1 MHDTRSFTSEII
13 QSALQAI
20 SAEMFDAMRVTAMSP
35 IIYEVLDMGT
45 GILNAQGELAS
56 SGVGIPMF
64 IGVVDKAV
72 RKILELYPGAGAI
85 QPGDVF
91 ITNDPAYGG
100 VTHLNDAVLAMP
112 VFADGAIVAWTANSA
127 HWNDVGGMVPGS
139 MAINATEIF
148 QEGLRLPAVK
158 LIEQGRT
165 LQSVVDIIKANS
177 RMPAFAEG
185 DMWAGVA
192 AVRSGERRLSGIIRK
207 YGRQAFEQA
216 LQDAMDQAEQAARR
230 ALVTLPQG
238 RFSLQEPQDDG
249 SIYRVAVEIGPEGMC
264 IDLRDNPDSMA
275 GPGNLCRDATE
286 IAAQMVF
293 KSLTDAASPANGG
306 FFRPLSVLTRPGSVF
321 DALAPSAH
329 GFYFETVIRV
339 HDLILQCIARQCP
352 QRVCAGTYS
361 SICVTFIG
369 GTHPDSGK
377 AFTLIEPE
385 LGGWG
390 AMHDRDG
397 NHAVFSPIHGDTFNC
412 PVEVAETRY
421 GVLVDR
427 LSLNDEP
434 GGEGQ
439 FRGGRGVIL
448 EYRVR
453 EDGGSMTCGYSRSKI
468 VPWGLEGG
476 HDGTPNYVELVRADG
491 RRERHAFE
499 SNIRVDKDD
508 VVRVVTGNGAGYG
521 PPAQRAREAI
531 ERDLRD
537 GLLSPQRALAIYGYR
552 AGAQE
557 PGHA

>member
-1 MHDTRSFTSEII
+1 MRDAHSFTSEII
-13 QSALQAI
+13 QNALQAVA
-20 SAEMFDAMRVTAMSP
+20 AEMFDAMRVTAMSP

-45 GILNAQGELAS
+45 GILDAQGALAS
-56 SGVGIPMF
+56 SGAGIPMF

-72 RKILELYPGAGAI
+72 RKIVERYPAPGAI

-112 VFADGAIVAWTANSA
+112 VFADGTIVAWTANSA

-139 MAINATEIF
+139 MAIHATEIF

-192 AVRSGERRLSGIIRK
+192 AVRSGERRLGGLIRK
-207 YGRQAFEQA
+207 YGRQAFVQA
-216 LQDAMDQAEQAARR
+216 LQQAMDQAERVSLR
-230 ALVTLPQG
+230 ALAALPQG
-238 RFSLQEPQDDG
+238 RFSMEEAQDDG
-249 SIYRVAVEIGPEGMC
+249 ALYKVAVEIGPEGMC
-264 IDLRDNPDSMA
+264 IDLRDNPDSVR

-306 FFRPLSVLTRPGSVF
+306 FFRPLSVLTRPGSIF
-321 DALAPSAH
+321 HALEPSAH
-329 GFYFETVIRV
+329 GFYFETVIRL

-352 QRVCAGTYS
+352 QQVCAGTYS

-369 GTHPDSGK
+369 GRHHDGGQ

-421 GVLVDR
+421 GVRVDR
-427 LSLNDEP
+427 LALNDEA

-439 FRGGRGVIL
+439 FRGGRGVVL
-448 EYRVR
+448 EYRLR
-453 EDGGSMTCGYSRSKI
+453 EDGGSMTCGYSRSR
-468 VPWGLEGG
+468 VLPWGLEGG
-476 HDGTPNYVELVRADG
+476 RDGTPNYVELLRADG
-491 RRERHAFE
+491 RRERHAF
-499 SNIRVDKDD
+499 SSDIRVDKDD

-521 PPAQRAREAI
+521 DPLRREGQAI

-537 GLLSPQRALAIYGYR
+537 GLLTLERARAVYGYR
-552 AGAQE
+552 G
-557 PGHA
+557 

>member
-1 MHDTRSFTSEII
+1 MRDARSFTSEII
-13 QSALQAI
+13 QNALQAVA
-20 SAEMFDAMRVTAMSP
+20 AEMFDAMRVTAMSP

-45 GILNAQGELAS
+45 GILNARGEMAS
-56 SGVGIPMF
+56 SGAGIPVLV
-64 IGVVDKAV
+64 GVVDKAV
-72 RKILELYPGAGAI
+72 RRIVELYPGPGAI

-100 VTHLNDAVLAMP
+100 VTHLNDIVLAMP

-139 MAINATEIF
+139 MAIHATEIF

-192 AVRSGERRLSGIIRK
+192 AVRSGERRLGEIIGK
-207 YGRQAFEQA
+207 YGRQAFLDA
-216 LQDAMDQAEQAARR
+216 LEESMDLAERVSRR
-230 ALVTLPQG
+230 ALAGLPKG
-238 RFSLQEPQDDG
+238 RFTFEEPQDDG
-249 SIYRVAVEIGPEGMC
+249 AVYKVAIDIDEHAMV
-264 IDLRDNPDSMA
+264 IDLRDNPDSVR
-275 GPGNLCRDATE
+275 GPGNICRDATE

-293 KSLTDAASPANGG
+293 KSITDSASPANGG
-306 FFRPLSVLTRPGSVF
+306 SFRPLTVLTRPGSLF
-321 DALAPSAH
+321 DALTPSAE
-329 GFYFETVIRV
+329 GFYFETLVRV
-339 HDLILQCIARQCP
+339 HDLILQCLARQCP

-361 SICVTFIG
+361 SNCVTFIG
-369 GTHPDSGK
+369 GKHPDTGQ
-377 AFTLIEPE
+377 AFTLVEPE

-390 AMHDRDG
+390 AMPDRDG

-427 LSLNDEP
+427 FALNDEE

-439 FRGGRGVIL
+439 FRGGRGVVL

-453 EDGGSMTCGYSRSKI
+453 EDGASMTCGYSRSK
-468 VPWGLEGG
+468 VPPWGLEGG
-476 HDGTPNYVELVRADG
+476 RDGTPNYVELVRADG
-491 RRERHAFE
+491 SRERHAFE
-499 SNIRVDKDD
+499 SDVRVNRND

-521 PPAQRAREAI
+521 DPLKRERAAI

-537 GLLSPQRALAIYGYR
+537 GLLSLQRARAVYGYT
-552 AGAQE
+552 G
-557 PGHA
+557 

>member
-56 SGVGIPMF
+56 SGAGIPMF

>member
-56 SGVGIPMF
+56 SGAGIPMF

-230 ALVTLPQG
+230 ALATLPQG

>member
-56 SGVGIPMF
+56 SGAGIPMF

-468 VPWGLEGG
+468 APWGLEGG